1 MHQSSIDKMTYFKD
15 KYLLDRQ
22 SEQLVILD
30 LGSQNIGG
38 SYKPIFDCENWRYVG
53 VDLAEGENVDVVL
66 QDAYQWNEIQSNS
79 IDVLISGQTLEHVEY
94 FWITIME
101 IVRVMKPGG
110 LCCMIAPSSGYE
122 HRYPVDCWRFYPDGM
137 RAIAQFAKLE
147 VLETFTQWKDEEYA
161 DGSNV
166 WHDSVLIASK
176 SLETDGSISASI
188 LFNERYVD
196 ILTERGQI
204 DMYRL
209 QLLRS
214 QSDVENIQNKLY
226 QADYYT
232 QQSQAE
238 LAQSQAKLAQSQAE
252 LAQSQAELAQSQAEL
267 AQSQAESAQSQA
279 ELAQSR
285 QCIDMMQRS
294 KFWHLRNIWFK
305 IKSRF

>member
-1 MHQSSIDKMTYFKD
+1 MHQSSIDKMKYFRD
-15 KYLLDRQ
+15 KYLHDKH
-22 SEQLVILD
+22 SEQLIILD

-53 VDLAEGENVDVVL
+53 VDLAEGENVDIVL
-66 QDAYQWNEIQSNS
+66 KDAYQWNEIQSNS
-79 IDVLISGQTLEHVEY
+79 VDVLISGQTLEHIEY

-101 IVRVMKPGG
+101 IVRVLKPNGF
-110 LCCMIAPSSGYE
+110 CCMVAPSSGYE
-122 HRYPVDCWRFYPDGM
+122 HRYPVDCWRVYPDGM

-147 VLETFTQWKDEEYA
+147 VLEAFTQWEDEDYA

-166 WHDSVLIASK
+166 WHDTVLVASK
-176 SLETDGSISASI
+176 PIGNQKIIVDSN
-188 LFNERYVD
+188 LFNERCLE

-204 DMYRL
+204 ELYRH
-209 QLLRS
+209 QLMRS
-214 QSDVENIQNKLY
+214 QSDVADIQNKLY
-226 QADYYT
+226 QSDYYT
-232 QQSQAE
+232 QK
-238 LAQSQAKLAQSQAE
+238 AQTE

-267 AQSQAESAQSQA
+267 AQSQA